1 MLDKF
6 MRLRYIFFVVIIF
19 TGLDA
24 IAFLLLGTFKS
35 VQGYIDIFNVVVREE
50 DKRPGLE
57 LLEGFDSFLISIV
70 FLVFSLGLIRIFLTG
85 QEDEARIPKWLD
97 IKDLKGLKVLLWET
111 ILVALVVF
119 SLNSV
124 IRNITNITWEILILP
139 AFILLLTI
147 SLHLMRGEKKNDKEE

>member
-6 MRLRYIFFVVIIF
+6 MRLRYIFFVVVIF

-24 IAFLLLGTFKS
+24 IAFLLVGTARS
-35 VQGYIDIFNVVVREE
+35 VEGYIDIYNMIFKGE

-57 LLEGFDSFLISIV
+57 LLEGFDSFLISVV
-70 FLVFSLGLIRIFLTG
+70 FLVFSLGLIRIFLVG
-85 QEDEARIPKWLD
+85 QEEESRIPKWLD

-124 IRNITNITWEILILP
+124 IRNITTITWEILILP

-147 SLHLMRGEKKNDKEE
+147 SLYLMRDEKKSGKGE